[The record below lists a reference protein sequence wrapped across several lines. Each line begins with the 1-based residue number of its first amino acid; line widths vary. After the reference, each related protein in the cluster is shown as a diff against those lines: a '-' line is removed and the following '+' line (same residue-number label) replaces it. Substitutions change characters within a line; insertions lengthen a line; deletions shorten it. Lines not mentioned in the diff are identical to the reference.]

1 MEYST
6 IEQALE
12 KKEHIFLQTSG
23 VSMEPLLHHRKSTVM
38 IKKLSEAP
46 EKYDVVLYKR
56 PAGEYVL
63 HRIVKVREEDYLIC
77 GDNGIYKE
85 PVPRKCILG
94 IMAGFYPDEG
104 ETFISCEDEAYKEY
118 VRTWDRRYIARRT
131 KAWLG
136 RVRRKLRR

>member
-12 KKEHIFLQTSG
+12 KEEHIFLQTSG

-38 IKKLSEAP
+38 IKKPSKAP

-63 HRIVKVREEDYLIC
+63 HRIVKVREKDYLIC

-85 PVPRKCILG
+85 PVLRECILG
-94 IMAGFYPDEG
+94 VMTGFYPDEG
-104 ETFISCEDEAYKEY
+104 ETFISCEDEAYKDY
-118 VRTWDRRYIARRT
+118 VRTWDRRYIARRA